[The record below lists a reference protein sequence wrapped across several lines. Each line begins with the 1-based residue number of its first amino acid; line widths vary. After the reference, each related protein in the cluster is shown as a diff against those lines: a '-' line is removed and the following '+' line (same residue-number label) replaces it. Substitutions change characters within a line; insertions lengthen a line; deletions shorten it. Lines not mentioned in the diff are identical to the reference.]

1 MRSEKADVAL
11 RVLKA
16 LEAHTSISEKDAFQ
30 LRYWVSPEEALLP
43 LDEIARR
50 IWRRESNGRAER
62 QD

>member
-1 MRSEKADVAL
+1 MRSEKADVAI

-16 LEAHTSISEKDAFQ
+16 IDAHTPISEKDAFQ

-50 IWRRESNGRAER
+50 IWRRESNGKE

>member
-16 LEAHTSISEKDAFQ
+16 MEAHIPVSERDAFQ
-30 LRYWVSPEEALLP
+30 LRFWVNPEEALLP
-43 LDEIARR
+43 LDEIAQR
-50 IWRRESNGRAER
+50 ILRRESNFRTAD